1 MWLLGLLA
9 ICHVYRSGGGQ
20 KGRIV
25 HGLQRSLFTIGFVV
39 HLHLDALL
47 PLRRLPFVQRWFIEM
62 HGLDGSWRRSCRM
75 LTWLLER
82 SGSVARASVRRLNR
96 MGERRARL
104 G

>member
-20 KGRIV
+20 KGRVV
-25 HGLQRSLFTIGFVV
+25 HGLQRSLFAIGFVV
-39 HLHLDALL
+39 HLHLVALL
-47 PLRRLPFVQRWFIEM
+47 PLRRWFIEM

-75 LTWLLER
+75 MTWLER